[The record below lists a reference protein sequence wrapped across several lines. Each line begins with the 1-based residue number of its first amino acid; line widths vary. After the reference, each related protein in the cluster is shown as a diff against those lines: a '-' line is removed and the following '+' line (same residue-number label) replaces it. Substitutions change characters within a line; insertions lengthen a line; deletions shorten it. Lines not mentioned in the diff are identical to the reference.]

1 MNEIPAAV
9 DVSRQALEQLQR
21 QHPGL
26 AALLRAYRER
36 RREYD
41 ARFPSSCRRVPGA
54 AGQPAQRRYRV

>member
-9 DVSRQALEQLQR
+9 DVSRHTLEQLQR

-26 AALLRAYRER
+26 EALLRAYRER

-41 ARFPSSCRRVPGA
+41 ARFPSSCRRAPGA
-54 AGQPAQRRYRV
+54 AEQPAQHRYRV